1 MEENGDSNR
10 LSPIRHFRDVVTAV
24 LNTDASNEVLVPT
37 EEQGSNLR
45 ATEMASSS
53 DNRLNDALFVLY
65 EPPDGLPYD
74 TEIIFV
80 HDVYTERCKDAWSTT
95 WTSEEGICW
104 PREFLAKKFPR
115 ARMLSVSYDACV
127 TTNSTQ
133 GRMDSLSLVAENVL
147 LNLFL
152 STGNVG
158 QTYNCP
164 ILFVGHGLGCFVI
177 KNLMIQ
183 ACDTYKGQHERR
195 NKLLRNV
202 GGFVFYSPFNSGV
215 KWNLYQFEP
224 GESNPLTNCMRPYHP
239 GLSRLNDDFR
249 KLRQF
254 MKDRRNSNDLELW
267 KVLTICESDR
277 TPGALGRSVTF
288 VPEASC
294 RPDCDYF
301 WFGNGDHFDV
311 CKHQSTGDAV
321 YQSVEEFLDKILKSD
336 KLSSPNS
343 IPEFDPTADENI
355 WKALLPREVFI
366 DLFPNRNRF
375 YTYEAFTEAAMTF
388 IRKGFLVD
396 GSVEDQTR
404 EIAALLAHFDHGT
417 SGLLYKEHSCPS
429 STYCD
434 PQIDYPCV
442 PGKSYHG
449 RGPLQ
454 LCWNYNYKMCG
465 EGIEDDSLLS
475 CPEKLSQ
482 DPVIAFKS
490 ALWFWCT
497 PQWNKPSCHSVMTG
511 KWTPEST
518 DIEANRLPGFGL
530 TINIINGIECN
541 KESAEAN
548 SRVEKYKK
556 FCERLHV
563 DPGENIDC
571 RYQKPFG
578 QV

>member
-24 LNTDASNEVLVPT
+24 LNTDASNEVQVLVPT

-80 HDVYTERCKDAWSTT
+80 HDVYTERW
-95 WTSEEGICW
+95 
-104 PREFLAKKFPR
+104 
-115 ARMLSVSYDACV
+115 
-127 TTNSTQ
+127 
-133 GRMDSLSLVAENVL
+133 
-147 LNLFL
+147 
-152 STGNVG
+152 
-158 QTYNCP
+158 
-164 ILFVGHGLGCFVI
+164 
-177 KNLMIQ
+177 
-183 ACDTYKGQHERR
+183 
-195 NKLLRNV
+195 
-202 GGFVFYSPFNSGV
+202 
-215 KWNLYQFEP
+215 
-224 GESNPLTNCMRPYHP
+224 
-239 GLSRLNDDFR
+239 LSRLNDDFR